1 MEDRKSFVMK
11 VATGMATAGFMPVTE
26 RNSSKTRIKN
36 VFVHHVLFWLKEPEN
51 QVAGTQ
57 FEKGLNDLVAVPL
70 IKSSHIGKPVE
81 SQRDVVDGSF
91 TYSLITFFNS
101 KEDENAYQT
110 HPMHLKFVEDCQH
123 LWEKVIV
130 YDAMD

>member
-1 MEDRKSFVMK
+1 MEDRRSFVLKLATEMA
-11 VATGMATAGFMPVTE
+11 ATGHATVTE
-26 RNSSKTRIKN
+26 RNSSKIRIKN

-51 QVAGTQ
+51 QVARTQ

-70 IKSSHIGKPVE
+70 IKSSHIGKPVN
-81 SQRDVVDGSF
+81 SQRDVVDCSF
-91 TYSLITFFNS
+91 TYSLITFFDS

-110 HPMHLKFVEDCQH
+110 HPMHLKFVGDCQH

>member
-1 MEDRKSFVMK
+1 MEDRRSFVLKLATEMA
-11 VATGMATAGFMPVTE
+11 ATGHATVTE
-26 RNSSKTRIKN
+26 RNSSKIRIKN

-51 QVAGTQ
+51 QVACTQ

-70 IKSSHIGKPVE
+70 IKSSHIGKPVN
-81 SQRDVVDGSF
+81 SQREVVDGSF
-91 TYSLITFFNS
+91 TYSLITFFDS

-110 HPMHLKFVEDCQH
+110 HPTHLKFVEDCQD
-123 LWEKVIV
+123 LWKKVIV

>member
-1 MEDRKSFVMK
+1 MEDRRSFVQKLATEMA
-11 VATGMATAGFMPVTE
+11 ATGHATGTE

-51 QVAGTQ
+51 QVACTQ

-70 IKSSHIGKPVE
+70 IKSSHIGKPVN
-81 SQRDVVDGSF
+81 SQREVVDGSF
-91 TYSLITFFNS
+91 TYSLITFFDS
-101 KEDENAYQT
+101 KEDENSYQT
-110 HPMHLKFVEDCQH
+110 HPIHLKFVEECQH
-123 LWEKVIV
+123 LWEKVMV

>member
-1 MEDRKSFVMK
+1 MEDRRSFVLKLATEMA
-11 VATGMATAGFMPVTE
+11 ATGHATVTE
-26 RNSSKTRIKN
+26 RNSSKIRIKN

-51 QVAGTQ
+51 QVACTQ

-70 IKSSHIGKPVE
+70 IKSSHIGKPVN
-81 SQRDVVDGSF
+81 SQREVVDGSF
-91 TYSLITFFNS
+91 TYSLITFFDS

-110 HPMHLKFVEDCQH
+110 HPMHLKFVGDCQH